1 MRFNRLALILATL
14 LLSAPAYAVE
24 KPEVKEVVQK
34 MQAFY
39 AKTVDLKSKFKQ
51 VYTDTLYNRK
61 RTSYGSVLVKKP
73 GMMRWDY
80 HKPERKSFIADG
92 KVLWVWEPRDKQAF
106 RNPLSVDTLS
116 TGLTFLLGKGDLN
129 KEFDVS
135 YATDKKDQLGGPD
148 DLVLKLKPHKRS
160 SQFEYLLMA
169 IDPTDYKVSESMVVN
184 RHNRNHFAF
193 SDVTINAKLAD
204 KQFRFRPPKDTRI
217 IDGSK
222 LKR

>member
-1 MRFNRLALILATL
+1 MRLTRFGLIVAVL
-14 LLSAPAYAVE
+14 LLWAPANAADKPKVE
-24 KPEVKEVVQK
+24 TVVQN

-39 AKTVDLKSKFKQ
+39 AQTVDLKSKFKQ
-51 VYTDTLYNRK
+51 VYSDTLYNRT

-80 HKPERKSFIADG
+80 NKPERKSFIADG

-129 KEFDVS
+129 KEFVVA

-148 DLVLKLKPHKRS
+148 DLVLKLTPHKRS
-160 SQFEYLLMA
+160 AQFEYLLMA
-169 IDPTDYKVSESMVVN
+169 VDPTDFKVSESMVVN
-184 RHNRNHFAF
+184 RHSRNHFAF
-193 SDVTINAKLAD
+193 SDVEINVKLAD
-204 KQFRFRPPKDTRI
+204 TQFRFQPPKGTRV